1 MNLPTREIGLHDGAM
16 PVKKSRG
23 ASSVKHRVFIDGQ
36 EGTTGLQ
43 IQERLSG
50 RGDLELLQIADPDR
64 KDPGRKRELYARA
77 DVVILCLPDAASR
90 EAVALLAEARTR
102 VIDASTAHR
111 VAEGWVYGL
120 PELAPDQRERLRTAS
135 RVSNPGCYPTGFLL
149 ATRPLV
155 DSGLIPADY
164 PVTVFALSGYSGGGK
179 KMIQAFLE
187 HDHSGKSPDWT
198 VRPYA
203 LALAH
208 KHVPEMR
215 EHARLSSAPIFL
227 PAVGNYYQG
236 MTVSVPLHTRA
247 LPGRVRPADVHAL
260 LAERYAKEPFVRVLP
275 LGGEEAAPGG
285 LLSPVGCNGTN
296 RVELL
301 VTGHDEQILVTARLD
316 NLGKGASGAAV
327 QNLNLMLGVGE
338 TTGLSA

>member
-1 MNLPTREIGLHDGAM
+1 M
-16 PVKKSRG
+16 
-23 ASSVKHRVFIDGQ
+23 KHRVFIDGR

-50 RGDLELLQIADPDR
+50 RGDIELLDIANEYR
-64 KDPGRKRELYARA
+64 KDPRRKRELYSLA
-77 DVVILCLPDAASR
+77 DVVILCLPDAASK
-90 EAVALLAEARTR
+90 EAALLLSETSTR

-120 PELAPDQRERLRTAS
+120 PELSPGQRENIRSAA
-135 RVSNPGCYPTGFLL
+135 RVANPGCYPTGFLL
-149 ATRPLV
+149 AMRPLV
-155 DSGLIPADY
+155 DARLVPVDY

-179 KMIQAFLE
+179 KMIQSFAE

-198 VRPYA
+198 VRNYA
-203 LALAH
+203 IALTH

-215 EHARLSSAPIFL
+215 VHAGLAAAPIFC

-236 MTVSVPLHTRA
+236 MTVSVPLSTRA
-247 LPGRVRPADVHAL
+247 LSRKVTPAAIHAV
-260 LAERYAKEPFVRVLP
+260 LAERYADERFVRVQP
-275 LGGEEAAPGG
+275 LGGEDVAPGG
-285 LLSPVGCNGTN
+285 YLSPTGCNGTN

-327 QNLNLMLGVGE
+327 QNLNLMLGCDE
-338 TTGLSA
+338 ALGLTADA

>member
-1 MNLPTREIGLHDGAM
+1 M
-16 PVKKSRG
+16 
-23 ASSVKHRVFIDGQ
+23 KHRVFIDGR

-50 RGDLELLQIADPDR
+50 RDDIELLDIPDEHR
-64 KDPGRKRELYARA
+64 KDPGKKRDVYSRA
-77 DVVILCLPDAASR
+77 DVVILCLPDAASK
-90 EAVALLAEARTR
+90 EATILLQETETR

-120 PELAPDQRERLRTAS
+120 PELSPGQRENIRKAEC
-135 RVSNPGCYPTGFLL
+135 VANPGCYPTGFLL
-149 ATRPLV
+149 AVRPLV
-155 DSGLIPADY
+155 DAGVVPPDY

-179 KMIQAFLE
+179 KMIQAFSE

-203 LALAH
+203 IALSH
-208 KHVPEMR
+208 KHVPEMQV
-215 EHARLSSAPIFL
+215 HAHLSSMPIFC

-236 MTVSVPLHTRA
+236 MTVSVPFHARA
-247 LPGRVRPADVHAL
+247 LSRNVTTADVRAL
-260 LAERYAKEPFVRVLP
+260 LAERYVKERFVSVLP
-275 LGGEEAAPGG
+275 LGAEKAAPGG
-285 LLSPVGCNGTN
+285 CLSPTGCNGTN

-327 QNLNLMLGVGE
+327 QNLNLMMGCDEALGLM
-338 TTGLSA
+338 T